1 MNTVFYSTIISLLN
15 RCPEN
20 SKVKHKMVYASSKD
34 YLKKTLK
41 VVPELQATDE
51 DELTLANLTEKY
63 VSVK

>member
-1 MNTVFYSTIISLLN
+1 
-15 RCPEN
+15 
-20 SKVKHKMVYASSKD
+20 MVYASSKD